1 MANQSCLQE
10 DDMISIGAG
19 TVRHHSMSFAALQR
33 WPVDSTDALWIGY
46 LHWKV
51 YALQAKQESG
61 EESLQE
67 HQKETSA
74 FIAQIEK
81 SRLDKKRELSH
92 VYARLAR
99 VEESLK
105 MEMQAKQELVVKLAE
120 AHKQMRQ
127 VGESMSIVSRPV
139 TPRGTPIKQD
149 FKTERCCTPRGDLGL
164 AKEGSMLPPMAPIT
178 AVSDNVAP

>member
-1 MANQSCLQE
+1 
-10 DDMISIGAG
+10 
-19 TVRHHSMSFAALQR
+19 LQR
-33 WPVDSTDALWIGY
+33 WLADDADILWIGY

-51 YALQAKQESG
+51 YMLQTKQELG
-61 EESLQE
+61 EETLQE

-74 FIAQIEK
+74 FIAQIEN

-120 AHKQMRQ
+120 AHKQMRHI
-127 VGESMSIVSRPV
+127 GESMSIVSRPA
-139 TPRGTPIKQD
+139 TPRGTPVKLD
-149 FKTERCCTPRGDLGL
+149 SKTETSCTPSS
-164 AKEGSMLPPMAPIT
+164 A
-178 AVSDNVAP
+178 